1 MVAGILE
8 KSKRLRWILC
18 FAILRNSC
26 FQAAW
31 GCGTER
37 DEGAKKSRPNIANQ
51 LTSGVLEKKTEAP
64 ARTSLSSGATY
75 DAYSGITFKVPRQFK
90 GLFRPAARGTGCHT
104 FIPAPRFHSASWVY
118 LEDAGRRRLAVEAGE
133 AG

>member
-37 DEGAKKSRPNIANQ
+37 DDGAKNRATTIANE
-51 LTSGVLEKKTEAP
+51 LTSGVLEKKDRGPRKDRSVPGRHVRRLLLNNLQSSAP
-64 ARTSLSSGATY
+64 VQRL
-75 DAYSGITFKVPRQFK
+75 VPPR
-90 GLFRPAARGTGCHT
+90 RPRDRLPY
-104 FIPAPRFHSASWVY
+104 FIPATRFHSASWVY
-118 LEDAGRRRLAVEAGE
+118 LEDA
-133 AG
+133 